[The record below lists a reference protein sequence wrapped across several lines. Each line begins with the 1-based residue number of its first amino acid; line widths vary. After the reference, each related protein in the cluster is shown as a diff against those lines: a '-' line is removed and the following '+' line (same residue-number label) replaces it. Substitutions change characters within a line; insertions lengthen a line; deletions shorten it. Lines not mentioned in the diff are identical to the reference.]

1 MLPSFNSSATGQ
13 AWVAFLLVLFM
24 GPSAPAADLS
34 IQTSGSARQLAFAR
48 YTTSYAERDAFANS
62 GPIGVFIEAS
72 LPQLYRSVTLTAVRT
87 CGENQRHQLLI
98 VQVAGD
104 GTAAEEVIDRYLA
117 LRRQIELLPL
127 SSVAITPANYKFHFA
142 GEVKTGGA
150 LAYVY
155 DITPKKSRPGL
166 VLGQIWMDSSTG
178 NEVMLSG
185 SMTDL
190 TSTSGRIEFVR
201 DTKLMNGTVY
211 ARVTH
216 VTLMIPLLGRAEV
229 SVTEVPLLT
238 DLIPDRQ

>member
-1 MLPSFNSSATGQ
+1 MLPLFNSSPTGH
-13 AWVAFLLVLFM
+13 AWFAFLLVLFM
-24 GPSAPAADLS
+24 GPSVPAADLS

-72 LPQLYRSVTLTAVRT
+72 LPRLYKSVTLTAVRT

-98 VQVAGD
+98 LQVAGD
-104 GTAAEEVIDRYLA
+104 GTAAGEVIDRYLA
-117 LRRQIELLPL
+117 LRRQIDLLPL

-150 LAYVY
+150 VAYVY
-155 DITPKKSRPGL
+155 DIAPKKNRLGL
-166 VLGQIWMDSSTG
+166 VLGQLWIDSSTG
-178 NEVMLSG
+178 NEVMLAG

-201 DTKLMNGTVY
+201 DTKLMNGAVY

-229 SVTEVPLLT
+229 SVTEVPLLA